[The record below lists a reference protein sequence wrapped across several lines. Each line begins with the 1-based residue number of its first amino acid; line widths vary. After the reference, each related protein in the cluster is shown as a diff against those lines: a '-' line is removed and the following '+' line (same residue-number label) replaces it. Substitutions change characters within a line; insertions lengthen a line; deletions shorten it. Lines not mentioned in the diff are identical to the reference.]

1 MASFYANPK
10 MIASTLAPFTHNANL
25 SGHVLDFTTRPNS
38 IAIVRTSDFNHYI
51 QPPKSNANGD
61 VEGYEGEPRDDFVL
75 TGFVVV
81 NLSKPRRAMSLKL
94 RFVAEARLA
103 YPGESTSIVWACY
116 RVVP

>member
-103 YPGESTSIVWACY
+103 YPGESML
-116 RVVP
+116 

>member
-1 MASFYANPK
+1 

-51 QPPKSNANGD
+51 QPPTPAQASEE
-61 VEGYEGEPRDDFVL
+61 VPRDDFVL

-103 YPGESTSIVWACY
+103 YPGESTLCYAMSIGIGW
-116 RVVP
+116 RVVLSDPDDMMGEE

>member
-51 QPPKSNANGD
+51 QPPSGID
-61 VEGYEGEPRDDFVL
+61 VEVPRDDFVL

-103 YPGESTSIVWACY
+103 YPGGFFSVDRLGRGRTGQC
-116 RVVP
+116 